1 MIENHSPLSIATDG
15 VPMVIVAQVLQCVLE
30 LRELHLGIAL
40 YTTVVYSTSKV
51 LCFIAL
57 YSSSELR
64 EIYGAVN

>member
-1 MIENHSPLSIATDG
+1 MGCLRSLLHKCCNSAHLG
-15 VPMVIVAQVLQCVLE
+15 KRVLE
-30 LRELHLGIAL
+30 LSELHLGIAL

-51 LCFIAL
+51 LRFIAL